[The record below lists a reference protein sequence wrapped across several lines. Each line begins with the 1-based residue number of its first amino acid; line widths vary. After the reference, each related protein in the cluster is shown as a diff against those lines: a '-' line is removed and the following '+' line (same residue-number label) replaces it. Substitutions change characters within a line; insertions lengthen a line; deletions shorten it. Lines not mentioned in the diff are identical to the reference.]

1 MGDRMGVRLLGR
13 FEVQVGN
20 TTASENAFERRH
32 AASLIKL
39 LALNGGRMHREQVID
54 ALWPEATLDEAAPRL
69 HKAASYARRAVGD
82 RDVLVLRSD
91 SVMLWPDVDVDIDA
105 VQFERLADRAV
116 SGGEADLDAA
126 LALYEGDLLPEDPY
140 EDWLA
145 VHRDRLRQR
154 YLDLLRRGERWEVLL
169 DEDPADEEAH
179 LALMKG
185 FVADGQRMQTL
196 RQFERLERALNEELG
211 VAPSDKATAL
221 RLQVLEEREETPV
234 SRVTLIDRSHE
245 RDLMGRALDDAARG
259 SGSLL
264 LLTGPAGIGKT
275 SLAEWLLEQADREG
289 FLTCRSVAAS
299 VDGPW
304 PYAPVLEALGDLLR
318 RAPEL
323 LEALP
328 ETHRDELL
336 RVRGAPGTSHV
347 VPADEDGHQRL
358 YVAVDELIRS
368 ASSSRGLVV
377 FIDDLHAADDASLAL
392 LHYVARQAGRER
404 LLIVATGR
412 PRADGDGLVALRGLV
427 GRHGAR
433 EVRVGPFEH
442 DHAVELVTSLTSDEP
457 DEASLEEILE
467 LSGGSPFYLEELTRS
482 LRSGSL
488 DSRNEH
494 RASIVSASLAGLDAD
509 VREVLTRVAIAG
521 NRIDTDEFIALSG
534 EDEDTAFDLLD
545 RALSAEVL
553 EHTAGGYRFRHGL
566 VRESLLDELAPH
578 RRRVVNRD
586 AAHRFEAMGAP
597 PARIAHHLLA
607 AHEPREAAPWALLA
621 AQAAQSVGALSDALA
636 LADAVVESSEGQ
648 THLDLLAIRADVM
661 AAMGDPGAIAAYRL
675 ALAETEGPTRR
686 LLRAKMARAAMM
698 SGDIDSAADAL
709 DGLEPDGGPF
719 DGPILHARGMLAY
732 MTGDL
737 DGAEAAAEDARK
749 SALDDQAPS
758 GLLDVLTLQGMVAHN
773 KGEWFERMRRELTT
787 TADSKELAATVFDCH
802 L

>member
-1 MGDRMGVRLLGR
+1 
-13 FEVQVGN
+13 
-20 TTASENAFERRH
+20 
-32 AASLIKL
+32 
-39 LALNGGRMHREQVID
+39 
-54 ALWPEATLDEAAPRL
+54 
-69 HKAASYARRAVGD
+69 
-82 RDVLVLRSD
+82 
-91 SVMLWPDVDVDIDA
+91 
-105 VQFERLADRAV
+105 
-116 SGGEADLDAA
+116 
-126 LALYEGDLLPEDPY
+126 
-140 EDWLA
+140 
-145 VHRDRLRQR
+145 
-154 YLDLLRRGERWEVLL
+154 
-169 DEDPADEEAH
+169 
-179 LALMKG
+179 
-185 FVADGQRMQTL
+185 
-196 RQFERLERALNEELG
+196 
-211 VAPSDKATAL
+211 
-221 RLQVLEEREETPV
+221 
-234 SRVTLIDRSHE
+234 
-245 RDLMGRALDDAARG
+245 
-259 SGSLL
+259 
-264 LLTGPAGIGKT
+264 
-275 SLAEWLLEQADREG
+275 
-289 FLTCRSVAAS
+289 
-299 VDGPW
+299 
-304 PYAPVLEALGDLLR
+304 
-318 RAPEL
+318 
-323 LEALP
+323 
-328 ETHRDELL
+328 
-336 RVRGAPGTSHV
+336 
-347 VPADEDGHQRL
+347 
-358 YVAVDELIRS
+358 
-368 ASSSRGLVV
+368 
-377 FIDDLHAADDASLAL
+377 
-392 LHYVARQAGRER
+392 
-404 LLIVATGR
+404 
-412 PRADGDGLVALRGLV
+412 
-427 GRHGAR
+427 
-433 EVRVGPFEH
+433 
-442 DHAVELVTSLTSDEP
+442 VELVTSLTSDEP

-607 AHEPREAAPWALLA
+607 ANEPREAAPWALLA

-648 THLDLLAIRADVM
+648 THLDLLAMRADVM